1 MDYEFKP
8 GELTDLPQVYDII
21 DERIHWMDQV
31 GIKQWNVTDYW
42 DCYPESYYKKQSA
55 TAIFMF

>member
-31 GIKQWNVTDYW
+31 GIKQWNVTD
-42 DCYPESYYKKQSA
+42 
-55 TAIFMF
+55 